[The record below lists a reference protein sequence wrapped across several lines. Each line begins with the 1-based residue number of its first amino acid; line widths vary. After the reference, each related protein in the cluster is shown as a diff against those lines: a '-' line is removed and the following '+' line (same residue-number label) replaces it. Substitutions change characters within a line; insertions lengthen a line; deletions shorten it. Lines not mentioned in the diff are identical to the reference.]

1 MGGIPVPALCP
12 NQDSVC
18 THSSSEMWCGSV
30 VVASTLLPCSFCQL
44 QDPPRPWEIPC
55 NQASQC
61 PGLSKETL
69 SHLGAKEPRL
79 GMDPT
84 EGAGNT
90 GSCGALELF
99 IVAVLWVHSSCLEHV
114 GDALPSREEHLLKAH
129 GNCVVRGVEPGEGSG
144 SGGRVTDKRSVGR
157 SGSHRIKSAREGWP
171 GSEELPLW
179 APISPH
185 FT

>member
-69 SHLGAKEPRL
+69 SHLGAKEPGL

-84 EGAGNT
+84 EGARNT
-90 GSCGALELF
+90 GSQLWCSGAVYCRCALGTFLLPRTCWGCPSLQGGASPEGTWELRGQRCGTRR
-99 IVAVLWVHSSCLEHV
+99 
-114 GDALPSREEHLLKAH
+114 GKREWRE
-129 GNCVVRGVEPGEGSG
+129 
-144 SGGRVTDKRSVGR
+144 
-157 SGSHRIKSAREGWP
+157 SHRQKER
-171 GSEELPLW
+171 W
-179 APISPH
+179 AFRKP
-185 FT
+185 